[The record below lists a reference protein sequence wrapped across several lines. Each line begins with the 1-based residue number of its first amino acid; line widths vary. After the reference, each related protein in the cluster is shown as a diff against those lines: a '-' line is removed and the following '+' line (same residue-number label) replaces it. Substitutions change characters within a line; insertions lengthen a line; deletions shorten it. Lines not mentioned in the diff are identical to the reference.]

1 MKIFYLTILF
11 AYLSLATLPAKGRKV
26 YISPL
31 PRTAV
36 PDGSVQAPFS
46 TIEEALSALSAGKEE
61 SAELILLDGDHFLSE
76 GIRLSGN
83 TCPVKE
89 LTIKALNL
97 HKAVL
102 RLDKPLAG
110 YLKPVTDDRIRK
122 RVRKEAADRIREI
135 GSTRHPGGNFPRTV
149 QSPGEFPA
157 TDLSGRTVT
166 AFPLSQRRISVY
178 EKGSRQLRERKERG
192 YL

>member
-46 TIEEALSALSAGKEE
+46 TIEEALSALSAEKEE
-61 SAELILLDGDHFLSE
+61 SSELILLDGDHFLSE

-110 YLKPVTDDRIRK
+110 YLRPVTDDQFRK
-122 RVRKEAADRIREI
+122 RVRKEAQI
-135 GSTRHPGGNFPRTV
+135 V
-149 QSPGEFPA
+149 
-157 TDLSGRTVT
+157 SGRST
-166 AFPLSQRRISVY
+166 
-178 EKGSRQLRERKERG
+178 
-192 YL
+192 